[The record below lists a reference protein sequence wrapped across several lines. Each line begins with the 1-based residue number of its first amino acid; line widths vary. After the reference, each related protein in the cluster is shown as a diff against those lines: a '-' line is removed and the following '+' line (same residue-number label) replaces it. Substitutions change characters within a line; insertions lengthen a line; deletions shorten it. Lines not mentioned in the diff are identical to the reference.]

1 MINTV
6 EAPGGAGLK
15 AVCPH
20 CGKSDY
26 DQIEYPR
33 SCKRCEAPMDNKDAK
48 EWAELRNS
56 KGIV

>member
-1 MINTV
+1 MINTI

-26 DQIEYPR
+26 DEREYPKH
-33 SCKRCEAPMDNKDAK
+33 CKRCSAPMDIQAAK
-48 EWAELRNS
+48 KWAES
-56 KGIV
+56 PSGAEV

>member
-1 MINTV
+1 MIETI

-26 DQIEYPR
+26 DEKEYPKN
-33 SCKRCEAPMDNKDAK
+33 CKRCSAPMDVKAAK
-48 EWAELRNS
+48 QWAEGPS
-56 KGIV
+56 GAEV

>member
-1 MINTV
+1 MINTI

-26 DQIEYPR
+26 DETEYPR
-33 SCKRCEAPMDNKDAK
+33 SCKRCEAPMDVKAAK